1 MGEEEGREK
10 VVLAVKEGVFQ
21 HLGTSVGGVMVG
33 QVWYGTVRYGS
44 AVDVSKESEKR
55 ISEQRCL
62 LTCLPRL

>member
-33 QVWYGTVRYGS
+33 QVWYGTVRFCS
-44 AVDVSKESEKR
+44 
-55 ISEQRCL
+55 
-62 LTCLPRL
+62 